1 MINHGTYE
9 NLPVMDLMACRC
21 TLCCETPGHYLPHMP
36 REAALLCLE
45 WLHKSCNLIFL
56 LRFCLCFRSPP
67 PRASDQL
74 LRPRPDQGRGERHD
88 QRGGHRLSDVSRP
101 PVNTPGN
108 PGGEV
113 GCREE
118 NFKFKPIFTSLS
130 QNSQSISHQSR
141 DPKSNPRIP
150 GLVHIDYRSS

>member
-1 MINHGTYE
+1 MSQVNTTTSPGHAELTDCKLVREIRVLSSHTSILVSTNKSILMINHGTYE

-21 TLCCETPGHYLPHMP
+21 TLCCETPGHYLPHTP

-101 PVNTPGN
+101 PVDTPGN

-113 GCREE
+113 GCR
-118 NFKFKPIFTSLS
+118 
-130 QNSQSISHQSR
+130 
-141 DPKSNPRIP
+141 
-150 GLVHIDYRSS
+150 

>member
-21 TLCCETPGHYLPHMP
+21 TLCCQTPGHYLPHTP

-45 WLHKSCNLIFL
+45 RLHKSCNLIIIIL
-56 LRFCLCFRSPP
+56 LRFCLYFRSPPP

-74 LRPRPDQGRGERHD
+74 LRPRPDQGRGERHAK
-88 QRGGHRLSDVSRP
+88 RGGHRLSDVSRP

-108 PGGEV
+108 PGGQV
-113 GCREE
+113 SCREE
-118 NFKFKPIFTSLS
+118 NLKFKPIFIFTSLNLTPPS
-130 QNSQSISHQSR
+130 LRYDGIGLS
-141 DPKSNPRIP
+141 KRI
-150 GLVHIDYRSS
+150 IWDS